1 MSVEDKD
8 VLETLTDEEREA
20 LQESE
25 YSSEELAAM
34 NDVAGDDGED
44 EDGDDDDAAV
54 APVEGKSAAD
64 DGGKTVDVDDDD
76 PEPDH
81 ATPAADASAASA
93 PVADSADD
101 DDEAERLP
109 RYQVSL
115 PEDFD
120 AQVNAINEDL
130 AAANEKF
137 RSGEIEFADFQS
149 ELSRIN
155 TKRDEL
161 SALKIKADLAQ
172 EMNEQAAQQ
181 EWAMT
186 VNRFLR
192 DAKKTEGI
200 DYRADEAKN
209 RDLDLFVKAI
219 AADPANQDKPLRWF
233 IAEAHAMVKAK
244 HGIASAPK
252 AADKKPD
259 GKPTGRKPPL
269 ASVPKTLAGVP
280 GGDGP
285 GDVAGEFSD
294 LDGLD
299 GLELEDAIAKM
310 TPAQRERW
318 LKAA

>member
-25 YSSEELAAM
+25 YSAEELAAM
-34 NDVAGDDGED
+34 KDVAGDDD
-44 EDGDDDDAAV
+44 EDDDDAAV

-64 DGGKTVDVDDDD
+64 DGGKTVDVDEGE
-76 PEPDH
+76 PEP
-81 ATPAADASAASA
+81 AA
-93 PVADSADD
+93 PVAQAPAAQVAESD
-101 DDEAERLP
+101 DDEDKRLP

-120 AQVNAINEDL
+120 AQVGALNEDM

-137 RSGEIEFADFQS
+137 RSGEIEFEDFQAD
-149 ELSRIN
+149 LARIN
-155 TKRDEL
+155 AKRDEL

-172 EMNEQAAQQ
+172 EMNEQAAKQ
-181 EWAMT
+181 EWSMT
-186 VNRFLR
+186 IQRFMR
-192 DAKKTEGI
+192 DAKKAEGI
-200 DYRADEAKN
+200 DYRTDEAKN

-219 AADPANQDKPLRWF
+219 AADPANEDKPLRWF
-233 IAEAHAMVKAK
+233 LTEAHAMVKAK

-252 AADKKPD
+252 DADTKSD
-259 GKPTGRKPPL
+259 GKPAGRKPPL
-269 ASVPKTLAGVP
+269 AAVPKTLADVP

>member
-20 LQESE
+20 LRESE
-25 YSSEELAAM
+25 YSAEELAAM
-34 NDVAGDDGED
+34 KDVAGDDDD
-44 EDGDDDDAAV
+44 EDDDDDEAAV

-64 DGGKTVDVDDDD
+64 DSGKTVDVDDDD
-76 PEPDH
+76 PEPGH
-81 ATPAADASAASA
+81 AAPAADASAASA
-93 PVADSADD
+93 LVVDSDD

-109 RYQVSL
+109 RYRISL
-115 PEDFD
+115 PEDLD
-120 AQVNAINEDL
+120 AQVNAINDEL
-130 AAANEKF
+130 ATANEKF
-137 RSGEIEFADFQS
+137 RGGEIEFAEFQS
-149 ELSRIN
+149 ELARIN

-186 VNRFLR
+186 VNRFMR

-219 AADPANQDKPLRWF
+219 AADPANQDKTLRWF
-233 IAEAHAMVKAK
+233 LAEAHAMVKAK

-252 AADKKPD
+252 SSGKPADKPA
-259 GKPTGRKPPL
+259 GRKPPL

-294 LDGLD
+294 LDGLE

-310 TPAQRERW
+310 SPAQRERW

>member
-25 YSSEELAAM
+25 YSAEELAAM
-34 NDVAGDDGED
+34 KDVAGDDEDD
-44 EDGDDDDAAV
+44 EDGDDDAAV

-64 DGGKTVDVDDDD
+64 DGGKTVDVDEDDT
-76 PEPDH
+76 EPDH
-81 ATPAADASAASA
+81 AAPAADASAA
-93 PVADSADD
+93 PVPVVDSADD

-115 PEDFD
+115 PDDFD
-120 AQVNAINEDL
+120 AQVGAVNDEL
-130 AAANEKF
+130 AATNEKF

-155 TKRDEL
+155 AKRDEL
-161 SALKIKADLAQ
+161 SALKIKVDLAQ

-186 VNRFLR
+186 VNRFMR

-219 AADPANQDKPLRWF
+219 AGDPANQDKPLRWF
-233 IAEAHAMVKAK
+233 LAEAHAMVKAK

-252 AADKKPD
+252 ATDKKPD
-259 GKPTGRKPPL
+259 VKLAGRKPPL
-269 ASVPKTLAGVP
+269 ASVPKTLAEVP

-294 LDGLD
+294 LDGLE

-310 TPAQRERW
+310 TPAQREHW